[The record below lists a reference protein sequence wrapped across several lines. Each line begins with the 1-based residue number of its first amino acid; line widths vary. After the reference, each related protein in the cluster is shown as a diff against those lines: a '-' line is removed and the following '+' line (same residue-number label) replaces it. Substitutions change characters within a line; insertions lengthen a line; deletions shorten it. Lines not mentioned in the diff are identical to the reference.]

1 MAEGEVGE
9 GKPIETETG
18 QPVQEVSSSVVEQ
31 PKPKRFLG
39 IIPIPSFGKKDGGT
53 STTPVVEQSRADN
66 TAKDNQIVANVDAAT
81 AVGSRVP
88 ADNKAQ
94 ADTLQRLEDSGQAT
108 AAQSEELAHSQAYD
122 QASKQAGGAPLEED
136 VLAIKEDIMSGAQ
149 TSPTTS
155 ETTLDTEK
163 KAA

>member
-1 MAEGEVGE
+1 MEEGGE
-9 GKPIETETG
+9 GQPIETAAG
-18 QPVQEVSSSVVEQ
+18 QPVQDRPLVVKQ

-39 IIPIPSFGKKDGGT
+39 FIPVPSFGKKDNSV
-53 STTPVVEQSRADN
+53 STAPVVEQKRAEDV
-66 TAKDNQIVANVDAAT
+66 AHDSQIVANVDAAT
-81 AVGSRVP
+81 TVGSRVP
-88 ADNKAQ
+88 ADDKAKDD
-94 ADTLQRLEDSGQAT
+94 ALQRLEDSGQAT
-108 AAQSEELAHSQAYD
+108 AAQSDALAHSKAYD
-122 QASKQAGGAPLEED
+122 QASREAEGAPLEEN